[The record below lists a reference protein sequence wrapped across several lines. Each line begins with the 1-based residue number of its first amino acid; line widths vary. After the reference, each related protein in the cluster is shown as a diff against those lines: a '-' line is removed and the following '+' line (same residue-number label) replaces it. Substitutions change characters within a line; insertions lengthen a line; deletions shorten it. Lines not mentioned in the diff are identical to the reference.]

1 MKKLVFCLRVFYTVI
16 NTYFLGGVMK
26 QGFTLIELLV
36 VVLIIGLLTAIALP
50 HYSTAI
56 ERSRA
61 AEAFANGRTMLEAA
75 NRALDLQPNKTP
87 VRTDLDVH
95 ISGGQWIDDSTYK
108 TPDFTYP
115 LANGWVQIDRDLDGD
130 GYTLKLYT
138 NAHSTK
144 DGQRTC
150 TGIGEE
156 GEKLCASFVSS
167 GYTVE

>member
-1 MKKLVFCLRVFYTVI
+1 
-16 NTYFLGGVMK
+16 MK

-36 VVLIIGLLTAIALP
+36 VVLIIGILSAIALP
-50 HYSTAI
+50 QYSKAI
-56 ERSRA
+56 ERSRS

-87 VRTDLDVH
+87 VRKDLDVQ
-95 ISGGQWIDDSTYK
+95 ISGGQWVSDSVYQ
-108 TPDFTYP
+108 TPDFTYT
-115 LANGWVQIDRDLDGD
+115 LADGWVQIDRDLDGD

-138 NAHSTK
+138 NAHSR

-150 TGIGEE
+150 HGNGTE
-156 GEKLCASFVSS
+156 GSELCNTFVSS